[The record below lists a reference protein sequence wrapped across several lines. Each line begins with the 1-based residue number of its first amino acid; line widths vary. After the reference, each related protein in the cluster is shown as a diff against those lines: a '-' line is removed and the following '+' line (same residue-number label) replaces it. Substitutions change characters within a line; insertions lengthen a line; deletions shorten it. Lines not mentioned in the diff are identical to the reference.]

1 MKREF
6 TPERLDVAAFAEAGG
21 QLAGRHSLGQFARL
35 AAEAVETTET
45 EAGTVDWRATGEQR
59 HDAAGR
65 AEPWLHLH
73 AQAALP
79 LVCQRCLTPVRTD
92 LEVDRWFRFAPD
104 EDTAAALDEESDE
117 DVLVLSR
124 EFDLPGLVEDELLM
138 ALPIT
143 PRHDVCPQD
152 VPLSVA
158 DPDFEAAGN
167 ERPNPFAALAK
178 LKPGKPP
185 Q

>member
-6 TPERLDVAAFAEAGG
+6 TAARLDVAAFAEAGARLSG
-21 QLAGRHSLGQFARL
+21 QGPLGQFARL
-35 AAEAVETTET
+35 AAEAVATTET
-45 EAGTVDWRATGEQR
+45 EAGTVAWQAAGEQR
-59 HDAAGR
+59 QDAAGR
-65 AEPWLHLH
+65 AEPWLHLR
-73 AQAALP
+73 AQGALP
-79 LVCQRCLTPVRTD
+79 LVCQRCLTPVCTQ

-104 EDTAAALDEESDE
+104 EETAATLDEESDE

-143 PRHDVCPQD
+143 PRHEVCPQD

-158 DPDFEAAGN
+158 DPDFEAAEK

-178 LKPGKPP
+178 LKPGKPE
-185 Q
+185 